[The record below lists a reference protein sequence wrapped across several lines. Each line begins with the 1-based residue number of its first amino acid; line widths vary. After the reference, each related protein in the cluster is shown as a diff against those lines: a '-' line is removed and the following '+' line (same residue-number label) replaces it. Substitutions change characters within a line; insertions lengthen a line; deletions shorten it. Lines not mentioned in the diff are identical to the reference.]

1 MIRVTCAI
9 IRNEENEVLIVQRGE
24 NSDHPFKWE
33 FPGGKVNDGETDED
47 CIIREIREELA
58 MNIVIF
64 RKLENVEY
72 DYGRKHILLV
82 PFICDTLDELP
93 VLSEH
98 ISFRWID
105 PSLFPEIDFSEAD
118 VLAASIFTR
127 ETVGNVPE
135 NLQISP
141 DKEQM
146 VPDEELQEM
155 ITRMSMT
162 KQVNWIAISAKDNPA
177 VLKKLIEYSYS
188 ADRRLAA
195 HSSWSLTKVFDLNKD
210 LITPFLPAIIGSL
223 QKVKNES
230 VERSFLKIVSLSE
243 IRDLSEKYH
252 GILAEHCFNRLRS
265 GFSAIAIKAYSMDI
279 IYKLALIYPELVNE
293 LAASMSMLKDDKSA
307 GIIARSRII
316 LKKLDRLDQGK
327 GSDDE

>member
-9 IRNEENEVLIVQRGE
+9 IRSEENEVLIVQRGE
-24 NSDHPFKWE
+24 KSDHPFKWE
-33 FPGGKVNDGETDED
+33 FPGGKVSDGEADED
-47 CIIREIREELA
+47 CIIREISEELA

-64 RKLENVEY
+64 KKLEDVEY

-118 VLAASIFTR
+118 ILVARNFNR
-127 ETVGNVPE
+127 EAGVNQPR
-135 NLQISP
+135 L
-141 DKEQM
+141 KERSTYEGSL
-146 VPDEELQEM
+146 VPDNELQEM
-155 ITRMSMT
+155 ITKMSMT
-162 KQVNWIAISAKDNPA
+162 KQVNWIAVSAKDNPA
-177 VLKKLIEYSYS
+177 ILKKLVDFSYS
-188 ADRRLAA
+188 ADKRLAG
-195 HSSWSLTKVFDLNKD
+195 HSSWSLTKVFDLNMD
-210 LITPFLPAIIGSL
+210 LVAPFLPAIIGSL
-223 QKVKNES
+223 QKITNES
-230 VERSFLKIVSLSE
+230 TERNFLKIVSLSE
-243 IRDLSEKYH
+243 IGDLSEKYH

-265 GFSAIAIKAYSMDI
+265 GFSSIAIKAYSMEI

-293 LAASMSMLKDDKSA
+293 LAASLSMLKDDKSA

-316 LKKLDRLDQGK
+316 LKKLDRLDQADGN
-327 GSDDE
+327 EN

>member
-1 MIRVTCAI
+1 MIRVTCAL

-24 NSDHPFKWE
+24 ENDHPFKWE
-33 FPGGKVNDGETDED
+33 FPGGKVSDGETDED

-58 MNIVIF
+58 LNIVICS
-64 RKLENVEY
+64 KMEEVDY

-105 PSLFPEIDFSEAD
+105 PSLFPEIDFLEAD
-118 VLAASIFTR
+118 VLVARNFNRKTNGIL
-127 ETVGNVPE
+127 PE
-135 NLQISP
+135 NQEVSP
-141 DKEQM
+141 GEESI

-162 KQVNWIAISAKDNPA
+162 RQVNWIAASAKDNPA
-177 VLKKLIEYSYS
+177 VLKKLVDFSYS
-188 ADRRLAA
+188 SDKRLAG
-195 HSSWSLTKVFDLNKD
+195 HSSWSLTKVFDLNRD

-223 QKVKNES
+223 QKITNES
-230 VERSFLKIVSLSE
+230 TERSFLKILSLSD
-243 IRDLSEKYH
+243 IGDLSEKYH

-279 IYKLALIYPELVNE
+279 IYKLTLIYPELVNE
-293 LAASMSMLKDDKSA
+293 LAASISMLKDDKSA
-307 GIIARSRII
+307 GIVARSRII
-316 LKKLDRLDQGK
+316 LKKLDQLDQGK
-327 GSDDE
+327 EFEDK

>member
-24 NSDHPFKWE
+24 KSDHPFKWE
-33 FPGGKVNDGETDED
+33 FPGGKVSDGETDED

-58 MNIVIF
+58 MNIVIYK
-64 RKLENVEY
+64 KLEDVEY
-72 DYGRKHILLV
+72 DYGRKHILLI

-118 VLAASIFTR
+118 VLVASNLNS
-127 ETVGNVPE
+127 ETGGKVPE
-135 NLQISP
+135 N
-141 DKEQM
+141 KELSRDEEPM
-146 VPDEELQEM
+146 VPDDELQEM

-177 VLKKLIEYSYS
+177 ILKKLMEYSYS
-188 ADRRLAA
+188 ADKRLAT
-195 HSSWSLTKVFDLNKD
+195 HSSWSLTKVFDLNQD

-223 QKVKNES
+223 QKIKNES
-230 VERSFLKIVSLSE
+230 TERSFLKIVSLSE
-243 IRDLSEKYH
+243 IKDLSEKYH
-252 GILAEHCFNRLRS
+252 GILAEHCFSRLRS

-293 LAASMSMLKDDKSA
+293 LAASMSMFKDDKSA

-316 LKKLDRLDQGK
+316 LKKLDRLGK
-327 GSDDE
+327 GEISDDK